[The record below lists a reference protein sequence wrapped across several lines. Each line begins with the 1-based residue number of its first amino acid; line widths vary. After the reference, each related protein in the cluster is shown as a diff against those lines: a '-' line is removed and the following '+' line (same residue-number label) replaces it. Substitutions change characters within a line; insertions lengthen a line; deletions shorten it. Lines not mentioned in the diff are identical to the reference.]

1 MPHRPFL
8 NKDQVA
14 QIDQLEQAYTS
25 QDASNN
31 FACSGIFPPHAVN
44 IDTSVTFPLTQETA
58 KDIYNTG
65 EPSPFGRGKELVD
78 DQTYRQAHELK
89 PPHFAL
95 TNDLL
100 SSCGLLTLLAR
111 KLDYEIPL
119 EAKINKLN
127 AYSEGGFFK
136 AHKDTPQSRDHIGTL
151 MICLPSP
158 FTGGAL
164 VVRQN
169 GSTITF
175 DWGKQTGDG
184 SFAWGFLYS
193 DCEHEVLPV
202 TSRTRITIA
211 YDIFLGKNAADFKQ
225 STFDTRLVPIIKAF
239 KEILKPDFLPEGG
252 ALALG
257 LKHGYPMMENEP
269 DTDLSRRLKSSD
281 AMLLA
286 AIKKLNLRW
295 GYFGVYDYDRSDYY
309 GGDSDEDDEG
319 DQDDPEA
326 RKIDTTFRK
335 DIWIADDFFAFEGE
349 YFGDGSDRP
358 MLERDLDLIWVTLPG
373 SYAIKNSYITYGNE
387 PSSATTYCAVAIRV
401 DIPRAQDRDRISKR

>member
-14 QIDQLEQAYTS
+14 KIDQLEQAYTS

-44 IDTSVTFPLTQETA
+44 IDTLALYYQKPTEKKTRGSIKSVTFPLTQETA
-58 KDIYNTG
+58 RNIYNTG
-65 EPSPFGRGKELVD
+65 EPSPFGRGNELVYD
-78 DQTYRQAHELK
+78 LTYRQAHELK

-100 SSCGLLTLLAR
+100 SACGLLTLLAR
-111 KLDYEIPL
+111 KLDYEIPV

-127 AYSEGGFFK
+127 AYGEGGLFK
-136 AHKDTPQSRDHIGTL
+136 AHKDTPQSQDHIGTL

-175 DWGKQTGDG
+175 DWGKQTEDG
-184 SFAWGFLYS
+184 SFAWG
-193 DCEHEVLPV
+193 
-202 TSRTRITIA
+202 TRITIS

-257 LKHGYPMMENEP
+257 LTHGYPMMENEP
-269 DTDLSRRLKSSD
+269 DTDLSRKLKSSD

-295 GYFGVYDYDRSDYY
+295 DYFGVYDYDRSDYY
-309 GGDSDEDDEG
+309 EEDSDEDDEG

-326 RKIDTTFRK
+326 LKIDTTFR
-335 DIWIADDFFAFEGE
+335 GT
-349 YFGDGSDRP
+349 FG
-358 MLERDLDLIWVTLPG
+358 
-373 SYAIKNSYITYGNE
+373 
-387 PSSATTYCAVAIRV
+387 
-401 DIPRAQDRDRISKR
+401 

>member
-8 NKDQVA
+8 NKNQVA
-14 QIDQLEQAYTS
+14 KVDQLEQAYTS

-31 FACSGIFPPHAVN
+31 FACSGIFPPHAKTRGA
-44 IDTSVTFPLTQETA
+44 IKSVTFPLTQETA

-65 EPSPFGRGKELVD
+65 EPSPFGRGNELVY
-78 DQTYRQAHELK
+78 DQTYRQARELK

-100 SSCGLLTLLAR
+100 SVCGLLTLLAR

-127 AYSEGGFFK
+127 AYCEGGFFK
-136 AHKDTPQSRDHIGTL
+136 AHKDTPQSQDYIGTL

-175 DWGKQTGDG
+175 DWGKQIEDV

-202 TSRTRITIA
+202 TSGTRITIA
-211 YDIFLGKNAADFKQ
+211 YDIFLGKNATEFKQ
-225 STFDTRLVPIIKAF
+225 STFDTRLVPIVKAF
-239 KEILKPDFLPEGG
+239 KEILKPEFLPEGG
-252 ALALG
+252 ALAFG
-257 LKHGYPMMENEP
+257 LKHGYPMLENEP
-269 DTDLSRRLKSSD
+269 DTNLSRKLKSSD

-295 GYFGVYDYDRSDYY
+295 DYFGVYDYDNSDYY
-309 GGDSDEDDEG
+309 GGGSFEDDKG

-335 DIWIADDFFAFEGE
+335 DIWIADVFFALEGE
-349 YFGDGSDRP
+349 YFGDGSDGP
-358 MLERDLDLIWVTLPG
+358 MLERDLDLIWVILPR
-373 SYAIKNSYITYGNE
+373 SYAINKFLYI
-387 PSSATTYCAVAIRV
+387 VRQ
-401 DIPRAQDRDRISKR
+401 RALRDTISKR